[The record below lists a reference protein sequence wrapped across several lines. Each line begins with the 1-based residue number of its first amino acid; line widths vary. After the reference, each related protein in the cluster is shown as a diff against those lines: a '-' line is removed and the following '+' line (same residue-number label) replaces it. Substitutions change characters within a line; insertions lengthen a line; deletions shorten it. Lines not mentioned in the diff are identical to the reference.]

1 MKTQSGQKLS
11 FEKLNNA
18 LKEVEEQMSD
28 DVAVLAEGERR
39 QLTGVRVGWENLAR
53 LVAEVAKEA
62 NVAIPHYDTA
72 SMKRDIADSEE
83 LALLKRKLSVIA
95 ARIDDSILVKRAAAY
110 KTFLAH
116 YRVLGGLA
124 TVNAEIAKSIESVEE
139 FFAPQPKKKATANS
153 DSESDV
159 AEPPAK
165 TTPPPEKEPV
175 PAPVKVPA

>member
-95 ARIDDSILVKRAAAY
+95 ARIDDAILVKRAAAY

-139 FFAPQPKKKATANS
+139 FFAPQPKKKATANT
-153 DSESDV
+153 DRESD
-159 AEPPAK
+159 EPQAKPTPA
-165 TTPPPEKEPV
+165 PEKDPV